1 MATRF
6 VRRLLDA
13 QQVAEVAADEFLRI
27 GNAAIDRCGRFTIA
41 LSGGSTPRR
50 LYQLL
55 ATAPRR
61 TQLDW
66 SSVECFWS
74 DERPVPPDHPDSN
87 FRMVYEA
94 LLAPV
99 NIPATHIHRI
109 AAERTDRTK
118 AARDYEAEIARVFG
132 VAATRDPQRGEPPR
146 GEPPRGEPPHGKP
159 PRGDPPRGK
168 PPAFD
173 LILLGMGPDGHT
185 ASLFPHTAALHET
198 ARWVVANPVPTLG
211 TERITLTAPLI
222 NRAATVLFLVVGAD
236 KAATLAA
243 VLEGPRVVDR
253 LPAQLIQPVSGTV
266 TWLVDA
272 VAASQL
278 TRSDVEACR

>member
-1 MATRF
+1 MATRL

-41 LSGGSTPRR
+41 FSGGETPRR

-87 FRMVYEA
+87 FRMVHEA
-94 LLAPV
+94 LLESV

-109 AAERTDRTK
+109 EAERTDRTK

-146 GEPPRGEPPHGKP
+146 GEPPRG
-159 PRGDPPRGK
+159 K

-198 ARWVVANPVPTLG
+198 TRWVVVNPVPTLG

-222 NRAATVLFLVVGAD
+222 NRAATVLFLVFGAD

-272 VAASQL
+272 IAASQL
-278 TRSDVEACR
+278 TRSDVEARR